1 MTKEMPNL
9 LYNKKRA
16 KRKAVTCKLRPNQDD
31 FSNIATASSFAKTE
45 VLLCV
50 FLFYWGGGVKVGSG
64 SRPTVNK
71 FM

>member
-1 MTKEMPNL
+1 MTKEMLHL

-50 FLFYWGGGVKVGSG
+50 SYFIWGGGY
-64 SRPTVNK
+64 RLEADQDLQ
-71 FM
+71 